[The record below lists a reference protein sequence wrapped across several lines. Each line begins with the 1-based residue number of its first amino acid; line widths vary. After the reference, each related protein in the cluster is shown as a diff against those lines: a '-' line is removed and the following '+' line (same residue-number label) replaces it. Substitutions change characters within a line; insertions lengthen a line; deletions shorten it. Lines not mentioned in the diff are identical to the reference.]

1 MSIDE
6 ELLESMKGKSREE
19 RTAFFLAHKT
29 ELLDDEMLK
38 VNGGAAGGYTNPN
51 SDVPD
56 ANGNYWTSWGFICKG
71 TDFEISC

>member
-1 MSIDE
+1 MDQA
-6 ELLESMKGKSREE
+6 LLESIKGKSREE
-19 RTAFFLAHKT
+19 RKAFFLAHKE
-29 ELLDDEMLK
+29 ELLDSELLK
-38 VNGGAAGGYTNPN
+38 VNGGTEEGGYTNPN